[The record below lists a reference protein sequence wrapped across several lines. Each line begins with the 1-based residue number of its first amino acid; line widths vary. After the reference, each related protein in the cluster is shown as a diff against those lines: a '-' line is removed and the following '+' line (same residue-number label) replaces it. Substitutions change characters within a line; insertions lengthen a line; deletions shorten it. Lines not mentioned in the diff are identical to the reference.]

1 PMKTKMPFILLL
13 LIFSACSQRSIKGKD
28 DFVIAKG
35 QMPNIT
41 RDKDN
46 NLHLVYGI
54 GDSIMYTYSKNNAQ
68 SFSKPTLI
76 SVLPHV
82 FSFAMRGPQI
92 AAAENGIVV
101 TAATSLGDIF
111 SFYKTNG
118 GNWTQGQ
125 RVNDIDTVAKEGL
138 TALSADGEKAFAVW
152 LDLRGNKR
160 NKIYGA
166 ASTDGGK
173 TWSAN
178 KMIYTSPDTT
188 VCECCKP
195 SVVVKGNNV
204 FVMFRNWLN
213 GNRDMY
219 IIESTDGGGSFG
231 HAQKLGEGSW
241 KLNGCPM
248 DGGGLS
254 VNEKGKVQ
262 TVWRR
267 EGEVYAAGLGMPEKK
282 IGTGKGCT
290 IETAENKNIYA
301 WTQNGEIV
309 LADPHGKNKI
319 LGEGTGP
326 ILKALNDAQVLCIWE
341 NEKEVHAAVVEL

>member
-1 PMKTKMPFILLL
+1 MNKIGLAFLAIFLLA
-13 LIFSACSQRSIKGKD
+13 SCSQKQTKNATDRI
-28 DFVIAKG
+28 ITKG
-35 QMPNIT
+35 QMPDIAKEKD
-41 RDKDN
+41 DK
-46 NLHLVYGI
+46 LHLVFGT
-54 GDSIMYTYSKNNAQ
+54 GDSIMYAYSSDHGY
-68 SFSKPTLI
+68 SFSKPELI
-76 SVLPHV
+76 AVLSGV
-82 FSFAMRGPQI
+82 YAFATRGPQV
-92 AAAENGIVV
+92 AVTDKSIVV
-101 TAATSLGDIF
+101 TAATSKGDIF

-118 GNWTQGQ
+118 GKWTQGQ

-138 TALSADGEKAFAVW
+138 TALSADGENAFAVW
-152 LDLRGNKR
+152 LDLRGNKK

-195 SVVVKGNNV
+195 SVVVKGSNV

-219 IIESTDGGGSFG
+219 VIKSVDGGATFG
-231 HAQKLGEGSW
+231 KAQKLGEGSW

-254 VNEKGKVQ
+254 VNEKGEVQ

-267 EGEVYAAGLGMPEKK
+267 HGKIYFAAPGEPEKA

-290 IETAENKNIYA
+290 IETAENKNFYA
-301 WTQNGEIV
+301 WTENGKIV
-309 LADPHGKNKI
+309 LTDAQGKKKI
-319 LGEGTGP
+319 IGEGSGP
-326 ILKALNDAQVLCIWE
+326 VLKALNDQQVLCVWE
-341 NEKEVHAAVVEL
+341 NEKEIHGAVVEL

>member
-1 PMKTKMPFILLL
+1 MKNSILFAVSL
-13 LIFSACSQRSIKGKD
+13 LIFSSCSQKSTSGKD

-35 QMPNIT
+35 QMPCIT
-41 RDKDN
+41 KDKDN
-46 NLHLVYGI
+46 NLHLVYGV
-54 GDSIMYTYSKNNAQ
+54 GDSIMYTYSENNAR
-68 SFSKPTLI
+68 SFSKPALI
-76 SVLPHV
+76 SLLPHV
-82 FSFAMRGPQI
+82 FSFSMRGPQI
-92 AAAENGIVV
+92 AATQNGIVV

-111 SFYKTNG
+111 SFYKING
-118 GNWTQGQ
+118 GNWIQGQ

-138 TALSADGEKAFAVW
+138 TALSADGGKAFAVW

-173 TWSAN
+173 TWAAN

-204 FVMFRNWLN
+204 FVMFRNWLD

-219 IIESTDGGGSFG
+219 LVKSTDGGASFS

-254 VNEKGKVQ
+254 VNENGIVQ

-267 EGEVYAAGLGMPEKK
+267 QGKIYAASTATVEKE
-282 IGTGKGCT
+282 IGEGKNCT
-290 IETAENKNIYA
+290 IETVKNNNIYA
-301 WTQNGEIV
+301 WTEKGKIIV
-309 LADPHGKNKI
+309 SGMQGNNKVV
-319 LGEGTGP
+319 GEGTGP
-326 ILKALNDAQVLCIWE
+326 ALKALNDAQVLCIWE
-341 NEKEVHAAVVEL
+341 NEKEVHGAVVEL

>member
-1 PMKTKMPFILLL
+1 MKTKIPFILLL
-13 LIFSACSQRSIKGKD
+13 LIFSACSQKSTREKS

-41 RDKDN
+41 TDKDN
-46 NLHLVYGI
+46 NLHLVYGV
-54 GDSIMYTYSKNNAQ
+54 GDSIMYTYSEDNAQ
-68 SFSKPTLI
+68 SFSKPVVI

-92 AAAENGIVV
+92 AATQNGIVV

-118 GNWTQGQ
+118 GNWMQGQ
-125 RVNDIDTVAKEGL
+125 RINDVDTIAKEGL
-138 TALSADGEKAFAVW
+138 TALSADDGKAFAVW

-173 TWSAN
+173 TWAAN

-204 FVMFRNWLN
+204 FVMFRNWLG

-219 IIESTDGGGSFG
+219 LVKSTDGGASFS

-254 VNEKGKVQ
+254 VNENGAVQ

-267 EGEVYAAGLGMPEKK
+267 QGEIYITAPATAEKEIGEGKS
-282 IGTGKGCT
+282 CT
-290 IETAENKNIYA
+290 IEAVKNNNVYA
-301 WTQNGEIV
+301 WTENGKIV
-309 LADPHGKNKI
+309 VRNLRGNNRVI
-319 LGEGTGP
+319 GEGTGP
-326 ILKALNDAQVLCIWE
+326 VLKALNNAQVLCIWE
-341 NEKEVHAAVVEL
+341 NENEVHGSIVEL